1 MSSAFDEMVLAVG
14 CDEQE
19 PCSTAQQRMA
29 EEGRGAG
36 PRYEGPRSRSATV
49 HGTMASST
57 IPYIGSKISLISNSN
72 IRYEGILYTINT
84 QESTIALQSVRS
96 FGTEGRKVPE
106 IPPSSE
112 IYDFIIFRGQDIKDL
127 TVLEGSGAGGA
138 SPHLNDP
145 AIMSMKKPAGGP
157 GPLEALGKAASK
169 GSYGYGESSGGW
181 GAPAKGGKARP
192 AADSTWY
199 GGSVQQGWG
208 KGDKGAGT
216 GKGWDSYQK
225 GYEKSYDK
233 GYEKGYGYDKG
244 YGKSQDKGKV
254 GKAGKGYEEK
264 GSKGKGGKDTEKGK
278 GGKALETGKGK
289 KGATEGKGKAGK
301 DMGYAS
307 GLEIPSAAIGRS
319 LFCCSNFLHVENARF
334 RQPVVARYGGRPL
347 SINGG
352 SKPLATSDSERTLTY
367 RKIDTYH
374 DVGANGAAV
383 SMSGGDGDV
392 IYTNNPIC
400 IKNRCVNPL
409 TPGLNDL
416 PRLGGLVWQCSE
428 PGVVQEYLHFCRA
441 AVDYDPAVPSPENTS
456 TAGSQVSPQ
465 GSDVFVVYRHQEVYR
480 Q

>member
-1 MSSAFDEMVLAVG
+1 
-14 CDEQE
+14 
-19 PCSTAQQRMA
+19 
-29 EEGRGAG
+29 
-36 PRYEGPRSRSATV
+36 
-49 HGTMASST
+49 MASST

-169 GSYGYGESSGGW
+169 GSSYGYGESSGGW

-192 AADSTWY
+192 AAESTWY

-264 GSKGKGGKDTEKGK
+264 GSKGKGGKDTDKGK

-301 DMGYAS
+301 DAGPKGGSKGDAKGKGKDTKGKAAKGEGKAGKGEKGS
-307 GLEIPSAAIGRS
+307 KGKGGGGSKGGNRRDGAAIGELLPEANEEVKKEFEKEFDVTAANSKFDKAAVAKEGEEGDS
-319 LFCCSNFLHVENARF
+319 L
-334 RQPVVARYGGRPL
+334 
-347 SINGG
+347 
-352 SKPLATSDSERTLTY
+352 KPLPGYDKTKSFFDSISCEATERS
-367 RKIDTYH
+367 
-374 DVGANGAAV
+374 GAADRPKADV
-383 SMSGGDGDV
+383 AKMRSMDRETFGDARRPPRPGGMRR
-392 IYTNNPIC
+392 
-400 IKNRCVNPL
+400 NR
-409 TPGLNDL
+409 
-416 PRLGGLVWQCSE
+416 
-428 PGVVQEYLHFCRA
+428 
-441 AVDYDPAVPSPENTS
+441 
-456 TAGSQVSPQ
+456 AGKGKGFRS
-465 GSDVFVVYRHQEVYR
+465 
-480 Q
+480 